1 MNTSSFIS
9 GVLLGAAATAIMS
22 KNKGSI
28 TSAIT
33 HNAGKMMDIGS
44 IGSIGSASSGSHSSQ
59 PYAQPYAQSHA
70 QSHNKDDSMKQ
81 IHDFINS
88 NPDVKREVDMIMKE
102 TNTVIPGL

>member
-9 GVLLGAAATAIMS
+9 GVLIGAAATAIMS

-33 HNAGKMMDIGS
+33 QNAGKMMDIGS
-44 IGSIGSASSGSHSSQ
+44 IGSSGSGSSGGHGSH
-59 PYAQPYAQSHA
+59 YAH
-70 QSHNKDDSMKQ
+70 SHNKDESMKQ
-81 IHDFINS
+81 INDFISS

-102 TNTVIPGL
+102 TNTTIPGL

>member
-22 KNKGSI
+22 KNRGAI

-44 IGSIGSASSGSHSSQ
+44 IGSIGSSNSVNSGSYSNQHQQAAMHS
-59 PYAQPYAQSHA
+59 
-70 QSHNKDDSMKQ
+70 KDDSMKQ
-81 IHDFINS
+81 INDFINS

-102 TNTVIPGL
+102 TNTVIPGF

>member
-59 PYAQPYAQSHA
+59 TYAQTHV

>member
-9 GVLLGAAATAIMS
+9 GVLIGAAATAIMS

-33 HNAGKMMDIGS
+33 QNAGKMMDMSSLGMN
-44 IGSIGSASSGSHSSQ
+44 SAGSHSSGHVQ
-59 PYAQPYAQSHA
+59 THS
-70 QSHNKDDSMKQ
+70 KDESMKQ
-81 IHDFINS
+81 INDFINS

-102 TNTVIPGL
+102 TNTVIPGM

>member
-9 GVLLGAAATAIMS
+9 GVLIGAAATAIMS

-33 HNAGKMMDIGS
+33 QNAGKMMDIGA
-44 IGSIGSASSGSHSSQ
+44 IGSLGTSSAGGHSSNH
-59 PYAQPYAQSHA
+59 HA
-70 QSHNKDDSMKQ
+70 QSHSKDESMKQ
-81 IHDFINS
+81 INEFINS

>member
-9 GVLLGAAATAIMS
+9 GVLIGAAATAIMS

-33 HNAGKMMDIGS
+33 QNAGKMMDMSSLGMNS
-44 IGSIGSASSGSHSSQ
+44 SASHSSQ
-59 PYAQPYAQSHA
+59 HVQMHS
-70 QSHNKDDSMKQ
+70 KDESMKQ
-81 IHDFINS
+81 INDFINS

-102 TNTVIPGL
+102 TNTVIPGM